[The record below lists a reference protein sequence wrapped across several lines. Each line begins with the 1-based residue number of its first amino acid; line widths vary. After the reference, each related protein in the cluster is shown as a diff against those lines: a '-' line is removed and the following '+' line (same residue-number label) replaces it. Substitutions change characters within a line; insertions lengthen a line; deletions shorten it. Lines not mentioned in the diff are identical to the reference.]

1 VTEAAPR
8 PAPWWQGAVVYQIY
22 PRSFCDADGDGIGD
36 LKGIASKLDYISSLG
51 VEAIWLSPIHP
62 TPNRDFGYDVA
73 DFDAIAPEMG
83 TLATFDALI
92 AEAHRRGL
100 KVIMDE
106 VLSHTSDLHPWFQ
119 ESLKSRTGD
128 KADWYVWA
136 DPREDGTPPNN
147 WLSVFGGP
155 AWSYHPARR
164 QYYFHKFLKQ
174 QPKLNLYNPDAR
186 KAALDVL
193 RFWLDRGVDGFRLD
207 VANSYLH
214 DAALR
219 DNPAVPMAERT
230 SHHWGHAPNLQRRT
244 RDSNLPE
251 NREVLDEIRAL
262 VDRYGDRFVFGEFSE
277 EPGLLG
283 HFAGRDHGLHTGY
296 TFTFLEDRSFRPQV
310 FADHYAFLNAIEG
323 LWPCVTMSNHDVLRT
338 VTRYGRS
345 LEPNPALARLALA
358 LLMTLRGTVLLYQGE
373 ELGLPDGPIER
384 HQIRD
389 PVGELYFP
397 FSKGRDP
404 CRTPMP
410 WVSGK
415 PNFGFSY
422 GEPWLPMAPAHG
434 ALAAAGQERD
444 EGSTLHFARALIALR
459 KAHPVLRIGEIRV
472 LEASDQVLTFERVSA
487 ASRALC
493 VFNLSRSPATTTCA
507 PDGLAP
513 ILQVGSVARAG
524 GQLNLGA
531 LSAIILEGKEQGA

>member
-1 VTEAAPR
+1 MTASAAQPT
-8 PAPWWQGAVVYQIY
+8 PWWQGAVVYQIY
-22 PRSFCDADGDGIGD
+22 PRSFCDSDADGVGD
-36 LKGIASKLDYISSLG
+36 LKGIASKLDYIVALG
-51 VEAIWLSPIHP
+51 VDAIWLSPIHP
-62 TPNRDFGYDVA
+62 SPNRDFGYDVA
-73 DFDAIAPEMG
+73 DFDTIAPEMG
-83 TLATFDALI
+83 TLEIFDALI
-92 AEAHRRGL
+92 AEAHRRSL

-119 ESLKSRTGD
+119 ESLKSREGD

-155 AWSYHPARR
+155 AWSYHPLRR

-174 QPKLNLYNPDAR
+174 QPKLNLYNQDAR

-193 RFWLDRGVDGFRLD
+193 KFWLDRGVDGFRLD

-262 VDRYGDRFVFGEFSE
+262 VDQYGDRFVFGEFSE
-277 EPGLLG
+277 ELSLLG

-296 TFTFLEDRSFRPQV
+296 TFSFLDDRSFRPQV
-310 FADHYAFLNAIEG
+310 FADHYAFLNTIEG
-323 LWPCVTMSNHDVLRT
+323 FWPCVTMSNHDVPRA
-338 VTRYGRS
+338 VTRYGRT
-345 LEPNPALARLALA
+345 LEADPALAHVALA
-358 LLMTLRGTVLLYQGE
+358 LLMSLRGTVLLYQGE

-410 WVSGK
+410 WVAGK
-415 PNFGFSY
+415 PNLGFSH
-422 GEPWLPMAPAHG
+422 GEPWLPMAPAHQ
-434 ALAAAGQERD
+434 ALAAASQERD
-444 EGSTLHFARALIALR
+444 EQATLHVARRLVAMRRAHPALR
-459 KAHPVLRIGEIRV
+459 LGDISIREV
-472 LEASDQVLTFERVSA
+472 SAQILAFERA
-487 ASRALC
+487 YEGGRIICA
-493 VFNLSRSPATTTCA
+493 FNLSRSDATTTLTM
-507 PDGLAP
+507 PGQTL
-513 ILQVGSVARAG
+513 LSLGRVTAG
-524 GQLNLGA
+524 QGQLNLGP
-531 LSAIILEGKEQGA
+531 LSAIICEVN

>member
-1 VTEAAPR
+1 MT
-8 PAPWWQGAVVYQIY
+8 PWWQGAVVYQIY
-22 PRSFCDADGDGIGD
+22 PRSFSDSNGDGIGD
-36 LKGIASKLDYISSLG
+36 LKGIESKLDYISALG
-51 VEAIWLSPIHP
+51 VDAIWLSPVHP
-62 TPNRDFGYDVA
+62 SPNRDFGYDVA
-73 DFDAIAPEMG
+73 DFDGIEPSLG
-83 TLATFDALI
+83 TMADFERLI

-100 KVIMDE
+100 KVILDE

-119 ESLKSRTGD
+119 ESLKSREGP

-136 DPREDGTPPNN
+136 DPREDGTAPNN

-155 AWSYHPARR
+155 AWSYHPVRR
-164 QYYFHKFLKQ
+164 QYYFHKFLKS
-174 QPKLNLYNPDAR
+174 QPKINLYNAAAR

-230 SHHWGHAPNLQRRT
+230 AHHWAHAPNLQRRI

-251 NREVLDEIRAL
+251 NREVLDEIRAV
-262 VDRYGDRFVFGEFSE
+262 VDGYDNRFVFGEFSE

-283 HFAGRDHGLHTGY
+283 HFAGADHGLHTGY
-296 TFTFLEDRSFRPQV
+296 TFTFLEDRSFKPDV
-310 FADHYAFLNAIEG
+310 FAKHYAFLDELRG
-323 LWPCVTMSNHDVLRT
+323 LWPCVTFSNHDVPRT
-338 VTRYGRS
+338 VTRYGRTM
-345 LEPNPALARLALA
+345 EGDPQLARLALA
-358 LLMTLRGTVLLYQGE
+358 LLMTLKGTVLLYQGE

-397 FSKGRDP
+397 YAKGRDP

-410 WVSGK
+410 WVAAK
-415 PNFGFSY
+415 PNIGFSY
-422 GEPWLPMAPAHG
+422 GEPWLPMAPVHA

-444 EGSTLHFARALIALR
+444 PNSTLWFARALIQLR
-459 KAHPVLRIGEIRV
+459 KKHSALALGDMKVLAVNEQI
-472 LEASDQVLTFERVSA
+472 LAFERV
-487 ASRALC
+487 RGGDHIVC
-493 VFNLSRSPATTTCA
+493 VFNLSKSDASFATPGLGAALLSVGEVSRDGDTLRLSARSAV
-507 PDGLAP
+507 
-513 ILQVGSVARAG
+513 IAG
-524 GQLNLGA
+524 GKA
-531 LSAIILEGKEQGA
+531 